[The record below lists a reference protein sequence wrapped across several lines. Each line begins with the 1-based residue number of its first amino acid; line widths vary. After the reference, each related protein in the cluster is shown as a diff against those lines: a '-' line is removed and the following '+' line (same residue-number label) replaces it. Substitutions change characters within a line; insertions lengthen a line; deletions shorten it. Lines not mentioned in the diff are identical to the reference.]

1 LNEPNLRNIDD
12 YYTLQG
18 EKKKVI
24 GAIIIASIIM
34 SIVYAVAVSL
44 NTHEEPTSI
53 DKTFQ
58 KVPMR

>member
-1 LNEPNLRNIDD
+1 MNEPNLKNIDD

-34 SIVYAVAVSL
+34 SIVYAVAVNL
-44 NTHEEPTSI
+44 NTPEEPTSI
-53 DKTFQ
+53 DKTFK